1 MAKSRVNVKGVN
13 KAVAQLTKDLKTMR
27 RQPVAASGRD
37 LDSLHRR
44 LTEVRALLN
53 ECPDPMFNMFAA
65 PGGEPMMAA
74 GARRGAAR
82 KKTAKKSSRKGT
94 RKVR

>member
-13 KAVAQLTKDLKTMR
+13 KAVAQLTRDLRTMQR
-27 RQPVAASGRD
+27 EPVAASGRD
-37 LDSLHRR
+37 LDSLHER

-53 ECPDPMFNMFAA
+53 ECPDPMFNFFAP
-65 PGGEPMMAA
+65 PGGEPTMAA
-74 GARRGAAR
+74 GPRRGAAR
-82 KKTAKKSSRKGT
+82 KKPAKKTSRKGT